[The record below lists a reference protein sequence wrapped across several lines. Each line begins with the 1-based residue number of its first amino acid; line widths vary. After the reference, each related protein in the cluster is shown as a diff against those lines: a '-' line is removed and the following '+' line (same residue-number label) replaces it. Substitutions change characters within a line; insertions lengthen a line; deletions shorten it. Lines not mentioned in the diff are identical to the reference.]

1 LLITGLLLKAATEQG
16 LMEASLA
23 KQPTYSPN
31 QRNTLLRLI
40 STGGYFNAFLRLTTS

>member
-1 LLITGLLLKAATEQG
+1 MYNQVNLQNRNAARLKYAALLITGLLLKAATEQG

-31 QRNTLLRLI
+31 
-40 STGGYFNAFLRLTTS
+40 